1 MKKLLIWLPGM
12 LSMLAACTEAVEI
25 PARAPEKQSPVR
37 VELHLTTEQLQTATR
52 AIDENSI
59 RDVNL
64 YLYGDTEYHFY
75 FPSVSTSFPAIIR
88 AMRLRTPGRIWGIK
102 MRSKSSFTKRQWT

>member
-37 VELHLTTEQLQTATR
+37 VELHLTTEQQAATR
-52 AIDENSI
+52 AMDENCI

-75 FPSVSTSFPAIIR
+75 FPSVSSPLVFNVLPGNYRSYAIANAGQDQIGR
-88 AMRLRTPGRIWGIK
+88 ASCRERV
-102 MRSKSSFTKRQWT
+102 